1 MQKSRL
7 GRGLAAIIPTEIRD
21 DLYPGS
27 SPEPRAAM
35 NARVVPIDCID
46 PNPEQPRLH
55 FYRKPMEELA
65 ESVRNHGVLTPLLVR
80 KSGEDRYILIAGE
93 RRLRAAGLAGLEEVP
108 VVIHEHVPTRMHLV
122 LALVEN
128 LQREDLDPIETAMA
142 YQKLLDEFNMTQ
154 AQVGARVGKDRATIS
169 NSIRLLRL
177 PHFVLQELRS
187 GRIST
192 GHSKCLLSLST
203 ETMQRAALEEIKTR
217 ELTVR
222 QAEELVRSM
231 SKSALQR
238 TRPALPSKTVARLS
252 KALGAV
258 VKIEPASNGRPDQI
272 VIQASS
278 QDELSRILNQLL
290 DVE

>member
-7 GRGLAAIIPTEIRD
+7 GRGLSAIIPTDIRNGM
-21 DLYPGS
+21 YPGREPDP
-27 SPEPRAAM
+27 SPSM
-35 NARVVPIDCID
+35 NARLVQIDSID
-46 PNPEQPRLH
+46 PNPEQPRLQ

-80 KSGEDRYILIAGE
+80 KNGEGRYILIAGE

-142 YQKLLDEFNMTQ
+142 YQKLIDEFNMTQ
-154 AQVGARVGKDRATIS
+154 AEVGARVGKDRATIA

-177 PHFVLQELRS
+177 PLFVLKELRS
-187 GRIST
+187 SRITT
-192 GHSKCLLSLST
+192 GHSKCLLSLPT
-203 ETMQRAALEEIKTR
+203 EDLQRAALDEIKER
-217 ELTVR
+217 DLTVR
-222 QAEELVRSM
+222 QAEELVRTM
-231 SKSALQR
+231 SRSAKKQ
-238 TRPALPSKTVARLS
+238 RPAIPVKTAARLS
-252 KALGAV
+252 MALGAV
-258 VKIEPASNGRPDQI
+258 VKIEPASGRRPDQI

-278 QDELSRILNQLL
+278 QEELSRILNQLL
-290 DVE
+290 NVE